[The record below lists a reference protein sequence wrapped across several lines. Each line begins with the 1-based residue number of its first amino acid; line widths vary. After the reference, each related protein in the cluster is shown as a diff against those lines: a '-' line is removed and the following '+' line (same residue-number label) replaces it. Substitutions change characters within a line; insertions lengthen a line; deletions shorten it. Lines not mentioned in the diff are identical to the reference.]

1 MSIVKPMIQ
10 TSVHYCEATKKGQ
23 ILHYND
29 NTNLGELVDSGNG
42 KQGSNTIP
50 TQDAQGNKLTAEH
63 GYCVYKDSQVVTI
76 QEMPEMAP
84 PGQLPRS
91 IEVIL
96 QNDLVEKL
104 KPGDRVEVTGVY
116 RAAPS
121 KSINGIIPG
130 IFRTQIVATGVTSL
144 LDEKKKPQLNDT
156 DIKNIKKLAKDDK
169 CFEILGKSIAPTIH
183 GNL

>member
-10 TSVHYCEATKKGQ
+10 TSVHYCEATKKGRVY
-23 ILHYND
+23 HYND
-29 NTNLGELVDSGNG
+29 DTNLGSVAEQDT
-42 KQGSNTIP
+42 KQGSTAFP
-50 TQDAQGNKLTAEH
+50 AQDEQGNKLQAEY

-91 IEVIL
+91 ISVIL

-116 RAAPS
+116 RATPNHAM
-121 KSINGIIPG
+121 NGVIPG
-130 IFRTQIVATGVTSL
+130 VFRT
-144 LDEKKKPQLNDT
+144 
-156 DIKNIKKLAKDDK
+156 
-169 CFEILGKSIAPTIH
+169 
-183 GNL
+183 